1 MTTVR
6 KFGAVLV
13 VAALTLA
20 ACTSDGFSH
29 GASPT
34 IVCGVTL
41 NQGAVGAVLYDIAAK
56 GFNRRFVV
64 NAPTVGGRVF
74 VQVSDGC
81 NQGSQVSITPADA
94 FRVIRTVWATDHL
107 PVALV
112 LQPLRAVPATLR
124 SYQRGRVVGILRT
137 DIAKDEVSVP

>member
-1 MTTVR
+1 MSTGC
-6 KFGAVLV
+6 KFGAMSV

-41 NQGAVGAVLYDIAAK
+41 NKGELGAVFYDIAAK
-56 GFNRRFVV
+56 GFNRRSVV
-64 NAPTVGGRVF
+64 SAPTVGGRVF
-74 VQVSDGC
+74 VQVSDVC
-81 NQGSQVSITPADA
+81 NQGSQVSITPVDA

-112 LQPLRAVPATLR
+112 LQPLRAVPATLH
-124 SYQRGRVVGILRT
+124 SYQGGRVSRGPQNRRR
-137 DIAKDEVSVP
+137 ER